1 MSSEICPPRQ
11 IESIATEVNAGHRDN
26 AINLINECTQKLPGL
41 SDYAK
46 VLSQTPVDAAAADKS
61 FAKVAAEE
69 QVLWSKMMQAAQAK
83 GTDGLCKMT
92 INIGAQSG
100 PHIELDGP
108 ECK

>member
-1 MSSEICPPRQ
+1 MSSEICPARQ
-11 IESIATEVNAGHRDN
+11 MDAIATEVHAGHRDN
-26 AINLINECTQKLPGL
+26 AVNLINECTKNLPGL
-41 SDYAK
+41 SDYGKA
-46 VLSQTPVDAAAADKS
+46 LSQTPFDAAAAEQS

-83 GTDGLCKMT
+83 GNDGLCKMT
-92 INIGAQSG
+92 INIGAESG